1 MSEMV
6 SSVEHLVR
14 RHPSGTVL
22 FREGDRG
29 QTMYVIRS
37 GRVNISKRI
46 GDSEITL
53 AVLGPG
59 EFFGEMALL
68 EGLPRSAGATV
79 VEEALLIE
87 VEQGAFA
94 TVVRRNSEIAVRLMR
109 RLSSRLREADRQ
121 IQALMS
127 RSGAARALSLV
138 RNLAGAPDPQGRR
151 VLPDDLNPQALMRRV
166 GLTGDEA
173 LRVER
178 VFARSGLLVTLE
190 SGRWALGP
198 EQLVKD
204 FLLYVEM
211 QEQYDPINLHQ
222 LAELAGLDERDAAQI
237 ARRVL
242 NARLAERRGSQDG
255 SDAYGAYLALKQR
268 FEYAEG

>member
-109 RLSSRLREADRQ
+109 RLSSRLREADRR

-138 RNLAGAPDPQGRR
+138 RTLAEPPDHEGARL
-151 VLPDDLNPQALMRRV
+151 LPLEMTAAEITARA
-166 GLTGDEA
+166 GLKPGEA
-173 LRVER
+173 ER
-178 VFARSGLLVTLE
+178 VQRLFERSGLLE
-190 SGRWALGP
+190 RRRGRLALGP
-198 EQLVKD
+198 EKLLNE
-204 FLLYVEM
+204 FLLYVEL
-211 QEQYDPINLHQ
+211 QEQYDPLDVRE
-222 LAELAGLDERDAAQI
+222 LAEMTGLNEQQAHAI
-237 ARRVL
+237 VKRVL
-242 NARLAERRGSQDG
+242 AARLSEVRKKSGAADT
-255 SDAYGAYLALKQR
+255 YGTYLALKQR
-268 FEYAEG
+268 FEYAEE

>member
-1 MSEMV
+1 MSETL

-53 AVLGPG
+53 AVLGAG

-138 RNLAGAPDPQGRR
+138 RNLAGAPDAQGRR
-151 VLPDDLNPQALMRRV
+151 VLPDDVNPQALMRRV
-166 GLTGDEA
+166 GLSGDEA
-173 LRVER
+173 LRVEQ
-178 VFARSGLLVTLE
+178 VFARSGLLLPLE
-190 SGRWALGP
+190 NGRWALGP

-204 FLLYVEM
+204 FLLYVDM
-211 QEQYDPINLHQ
+211 QEQYDPIELHQ
-222 LAELAGLDERDAAQI
+222 LAELAGIDERDAAQI

-242 NARLAERRGSQDG
+242 QARLAERHESQDG
-255 SDAYGAYLALKQR
+255 SDAYGTYLALKQR

>member
-79 VEEALLIE
+79 VEDALLIE
-87 VEQGAFA
+87 VEQAAFE
-94 TVVRRNSEIAVRLMR
+94 TLVRKNGEIAVRLMR

-121 IQALMS
+121 IQSLMS

-138 RNLAGAPDPQGRR
+138 RTVAESPDKNGRRLLPEELRGVRAGRQPGPAGGPLHQVPEVQEPLHGAQAQAGGGGGGETGQAGRRGPAAGAGRG
-151 VLPDDLNPQALMRRV
+151 Q
-166 GLTGDEA
+166 
-173 LRVER
+173 
-178 VFARSGLLVTLE
+178 
-190 SGRWALGP
+190 
-198 EQLVKD
+198 
-204 FLLYVEM
+204 
-211 QEQYDPINLHQ
+211 
-222 LAELAGLDERDAAQI
+222 
-237 ARRVL
+237 
-242 NARLAERRGSQDG
+242 
-255 SDAYGAYLALKQR
+255 
-268 FEYAEG
+268 AEGARCGEASGSKGTAAGCFA